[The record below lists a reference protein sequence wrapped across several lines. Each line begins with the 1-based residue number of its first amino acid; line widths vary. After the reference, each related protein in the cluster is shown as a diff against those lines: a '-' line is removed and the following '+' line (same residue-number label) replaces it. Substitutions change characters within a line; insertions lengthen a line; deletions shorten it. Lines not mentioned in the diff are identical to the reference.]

1 VRFEIISEGKTE
13 KDIIAKFLKSWLDP
27 KLTNPIGIKVTDE
40 MGFAR
45 ALRKIETKAK
55 AKLEAPGNEQII
67 GVIGLIDLYGP
78 EYQSHLTTVE
88 QRYRE
93 SKESVERAVND
104 QRFRMHFAVHE
115 VEAWLLCDKGIFPRA
130 VQDIWPASLRPP
142 EEVNFNEP
150 PAKLLDRLYKQ
161 ATGKTYK
168 KTVNGKEL
176 FGKLN
181 SSTAVAAC
189 PYLKRM
195 LEDMLAMAKA
205 RGL

>member
-13 KDIIAKFLKSWLDP
+13 KDSIAKFLKSWLDP

-93 SKESVERAVND
+93 SKELVERAVND

-115 VEAWLLCDKGIFPRA
+115 VEAWLLCDKGIFPSRR
-130 VQDIWPASLRPP
+130 Q
-142 EEVNFNEP
+142 N
-150 PAKLLDRLYKQ
+150 
-161 ATGKTYK
+161 
-168 KTVNGKEL
+168 
-176 FGKLN
+176 
-181 SSTAVAAC
+181 C
-189 PYLKRM
+189 
-195 LEDMLAMAKA
+195 
-205 RGL
+205 